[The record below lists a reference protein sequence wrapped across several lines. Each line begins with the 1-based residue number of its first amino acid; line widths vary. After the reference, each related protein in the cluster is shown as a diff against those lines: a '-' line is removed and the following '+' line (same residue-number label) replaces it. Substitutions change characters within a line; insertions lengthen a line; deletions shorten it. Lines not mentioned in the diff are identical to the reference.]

1 MRSVGRPPP
10 EAARGHG
17 NIHAVPEPF
26 VAYMRV
32 YEPLSSFESPRQ
44 EQLAEALD
52 QGAVDPVGV
61 GAREQNRWLRSQLSI
76 RPRLLPGE
84 GIDGTPQG
92 REEVLALDPE
102 DVPAESAETVG
113 PGPLVC
119 PLDIRGRAA
128 AALVGFIGAA
138 DPPLRTAALTMPE
151 DTAKSKASA
160 VVSEL
165 SDSAV
170 HVISSTW
177 TIPLPWFAVVDPEQ
191 RVLVHDSYD
200 RIERLYWRTPMAEAR
215 RRVSRAHTVTRN
227 TLGDEGPPK
236 ILRETGRWLERF
248 HPHSAVE
255 LDYGGLVR
263 MMRDEDLRADTS
275 AEDVHAIVDAMELG
289 HTNEVAERYEALREF
304 WAELAAHERYN

>member
-1 MRSVGRPPP
+1 MPIPFQR
-10 EAARGHG
+10 HG

-32 YEPLSSFESPRQ
+32 YEPLSSFESPRR
-44 EQLAEALD
+44 EQLSEALD

-61 GAREQNRWLRSQLSI
+61 GSREQNRWLRTQLSI

-84 GIDGTPQG
+84 AVDGTAQG
-92 REEVLALDPE
+92 PDEVLALDVE
-102 DVPAESAETVG
+102 EVPTGESSAVG

-119 PLDIRGRAA
+119 PLDLRGRAA

-138 DPPLRTAALTMPE
+138 DPPLRTAALNVPE

-160 VVSEL
+160 VVQEL

-191 RVLVHDSYD
+191 RTVLHDEHG
-200 RIERLYWRTPMAEAR
+200 RIKRLYWLTSMADAR

-248 HPHSAVE
+248 HPHAAVE
-255 LDYGGLVR
+255 LDYGGLVQ
-263 MMRDEDLRADTS
+263 MMSDADLEADSS

-289 HTNEVAERYEALREF
+289 HTTEVGERYEALREF